1 MKKFIPFLLFA
12 LVASCDIH
20 FDEIYHDL
28 SEDKLPL
35 FKEGDTFYYYSEQT
49 GLYDTLTIS
58 EIKYEYWDSDKKYY
72 QEATIQ
78 YKNNN
83 ENICFSYSATK
94 QCILSAEY
102 STDTMQVPY
111 KYMIELGKNGKD
123 FEIQINNK
131 IYKAYNLYYDLDYNY
146 FINNSNPSVPYY
158 FTYSFKYG
166 LLEFTYENGTVYRI
180 VNL

>member
-1 MKKFIPFLLFA
+1 MKKLIPFLLFA

-28 SEDKLPL
+28 SEDQLPL

-58 EIKYEYWDSDKKYY
+58 KIGYKYWDSDKKEY
-72 QEATIQ
+72 QKATIQ

-83 ENICFSYSATK
+83 ENICFYYSATK
-94 QCILSAEY
+94 QCTLCAEY
-102 STDTMQVPY
+102 STDTRQVS
-111 KYMIELGKNGKD
+111 YMIRSIRPGEYEKD

-131 IYKAYNLYYDLDYNY
+131 VYNAYNLYHSPDY
-146 FINNSNPSVPYY
+146 INPSVPYY